1 MLTKNLWSYSRTR
14 CIWYSFQS
22 FHSRKLDY
30 YPGDHRWCFYAPRGY
45 NWIWWLR
52 IRLEIWCMI
61 NFFKI
66 GKNAASVSYEI
77 YHTVHWRFIILSA
90 YTAFCVRH
98 FSTVAISK
106 PTRSSISLS
115 AVPFWLSFRAIS
127 FAFFTSPC
135 SKPSA
140 YWEASFCPGL
150 KPFLL
155 SQLSQW
161 LSLAQAA

>member
-1 MLTKNLWSYSRTR
+1 
-14 CIWYSFQS
+14 
-22 FHSRKLDY
+22 
-30 YPGDHRWCFYAPRGY
+30 
-45 NWIWWLR
+45 
-52 IRLEIWCMI
+52 MI

-66 GKNAASVSYEI
+66 GKNAASVSCEI
-77 YHTVHWRFIILSA
+77 YHTVHWPFIILSA

-155 SQLSQW
+155 SRLSRDFPSLKLLNNKKRSEFLVRQLRPFYFSSYSSS
-161 LSLAQAA
+161 SLAQ

>member
-1 MLTKNLWSYSRTR
+1 
-14 CIWYSFQS
+14 
-22 FHSRKLDY
+22 
-30 YPGDHRWCFYAPRGY
+30 
-45 NWIWWLR
+45 
-52 IRLEIWCMI
+52 MI

-66 GKNAASVSYEI
+66 GKNAASVSCEI
-77 YHTVHWRFIILSA
+77 YHTVHWPFIILSA

-155 SQLSQW
+155 SRLSRDFPSLKLLNNKKRSELLVRQLRPFF
-161 LSLAQAA
+161 SLLIPLRLWPSDRHSGQPYSSP